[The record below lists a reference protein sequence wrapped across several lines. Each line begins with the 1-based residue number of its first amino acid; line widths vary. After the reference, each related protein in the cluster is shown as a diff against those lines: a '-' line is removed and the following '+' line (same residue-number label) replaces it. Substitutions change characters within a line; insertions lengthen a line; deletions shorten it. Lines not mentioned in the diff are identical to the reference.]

1 MSVCRLLLLA
11 FFNKEKA
18 VSLLP
23 ALSLP
28 FRLRASRIQ
37 AARAL
42 RTRLFLLL
50 YVPPGHAPFGCSEDP
65 PVLLA
70 RLLCC
75 MGPQYGLNSKLP
87 WGIFRGSFGGS
98 TNGDRLS
105 WFWVSCSVAHLVPGF
120 LHRLSAQKHH
130 PRLGNRRLV
139 SPYHCSRP
147 KKSRRLRMVVSM
159 FSYYSVS
166 LRVLAYERLVRS
178 AGRRRGQGLA
188 GGLRGTPFGA
198 GQIGSR
204 VDGPRHMPAEQGLNR
219 SGL

>member
-42 RTRLFLLL
+42 RTRFFLLF

-65 PVLLA
+65 PVPLA

-75 MGPQYGLNSKLP
+75 KGQQYGLNSKLP

-120 LHRLSAQKHH
+120 LHRLSAQASSEGVIAPCFAIHT
-130 PRLGNRRLV
+130 N
-139 SPYHCSRP
+139 HCRSEEEP
-147 KKSRRLRMVVSM
+147 PFLDGS
-159 FSYYSVS
+159 FH
-166 LRVLAYERLVRS
+166 VLAFHLLE
-178 AGRRRGQGLA
+178 GL
-188 GGLRGTPFGA
+188 
-198 GQIGSR
+198 S
-204 VDGPRHMPAEQGLNR
+204 V
-219 SGL
+219 